1 MKMPENHGKNPQD
14 LKANAQKVW
23 DVWDVCVASIEIQVN
38 QLSSLFH
45 VQFHTGKSSPRD
57 ETMVQMLE
65 SKTLVIE

>member
-1 MKMPENHGKNPQD
+1 MANPQD
-14 LKANAQKVW
+14 LKANAPVW
-23 DVWDVCVASIEIQVN
+23 DVWDVCVASIKIQVN

-65 SKTLVIE
+65 IKTLVIE